1 MTIQSFKGTIALFGA
16 TGDLS
21 RRKLIPSIFHLFQ
34 EGSLEDNFRLVAV
47 GRRDLSDND
56 FRQVAEDSIRENE
69 KLENLDGVEAFLQK
83 LNYVQLDI
91 SDSKSYKSLSDHFK
105 AVESELDTAGNR
117 LFYLAMPPEH
127 FTVITDNLRHSG
139 ITETSGYKRLI
150 IEKPFGHDYDSA
162 LKLNNEI
169 TKTFNEH
176 EIYRIDHYLG
186 KEMVQNIEVIRFS
199 NSLFEPLWNNHY
211 ISNIQI
217 TSSESLGVL
226 DRGEYYEKS
235 GAVRD
240 MFQNHLLQIVSLLG
254 MEPPISL
261 NSEDI
266 RNEKIK
272 VLKSLRKIEEKDV
285 KKFFVRGQYD
295 EGLVDGVTVPEY
307 RDEKD
312 IAKDSNT
319 PTFIA
324 SRLYIDNFRWAG
336 VPFYVRTGKR
346 MKTKETKIVVE
357 FKEVPKNLYYQNEK
371 DTFDDLAKNLLVI
384 RIQPDESV
392 SLHLN
397 VKDYAGEK
405 DTKEIKLSYTVAK
418 QDLSHT
424 VDAYENLIYDCLNGD
439 STNFT
444 HQEELM
450 AAWSFV
456 DPVNKVWE
464 QDVASF
470 PNYRSG
476 SAGPVK
482 SSLLLSRDGFKWWDV

>member
-1 MTIQSFKGTIALFGA
+1 MTTQPFKVTIALFGA

-21 RRKLIPSIFHLFQ
+21 KRKLIPSIFHLFQ
-34 EGSLEDNFRLVAV
+34 EGSFDDNFGLIAV
-47 GRRDLSDND
+47 GRRDLSDNA
-56 FRQVAEDSIRENE
+56 FRQMAEDSIRENE
-69 KLENLDGVEAFLQK
+69 NLEHLDGLGSFIQK
-83 LNYVQLDI
+83 LHYVRLDI
-91 SDSKSYKSLSDHFK
+91 SDSKSYKALKDQFE
-105 AVESELDTAGNR
+105 AVEKEWDTAGNR
-117 LFYLAMPPEH
+117 LFYLAMPPEY
-127 FTVITDNLRHSG
+127 FTIITDNLGRAG
-139 ITETSGYKRLI
+139 ITSTSGYKRLI

-162 LKLNNEI
+162 FKLNNEI
-169 TKTFNEH
+169 TKTFSEN

-226 DRGEYYEKS
+226 DRGEYYDKS

-272 VLKSLRKIEEKDV
+272 VLKSLRKIAEKDV
-285 KKFFVRGQYD
+285 KKYFVRGQYD
-295 EGLVDGVTVPEY
+295 EGISDGVTVPKY
-307 RDEKD
+307 RDEKNV
-312 IAKDSNT
+312 ARDSNT

-346 MKTKETKIVVE
+346 MKAKETKIVVE
-357 FKEVPKNLYYQNEK
+357 FKEVPKNLYYQKEQ
-371 DTFDDLAKNLLVI
+371 DTYDDLAKNLLVI

-397 VKDYAGEK
+397 VKDYASGQ
-405 DTKEIKLSYTVAK
+405 DTKEIKLSYTVAQ
-418 QDLSHT
+418 QDLSQT

-439 STNFT
+439 ATNFT

-450 AAWSFV
+450 AAWAFV
-456 DPVNKVWE
+456 DPVNRVWG
-464 QDVASF
+464 QDLPSF
-470 PNYRSG
+470 PNYQSG
-476 SAGPVK
+476 SSGPVK
-482 SSLLLSRDGFKWWDV
+482 SSLLLSRDGFRWWDV

>member
-1 MTIQSFKGTIALFGA
+1 MNTQPFKTAIALFGA

-21 RRKLIPSIFHLFQ
+21 SRKLLPSMFHLFQ
-34 EGSLEDNFRLVAV
+34 EGSLKDNFVIIAV
-47 GRRDLSDND
+47 GRRDFSDED
-56 FRQVAEDSIRENE
+56 FREMAEESISSNK
-69 KLENLDGVEAFLQK
+69 KLENLDGLGSFLQHVF
-83 LNYVQLDI
+83 YVQVDI
-91 SDSKSYKSLSDHFK
+91 AESSTYKILKDRF
-105 AVESELDTAGNR
+105 EELEAQFDTAGNR
-117 LFYLAMPPEH
+117 LFYLAMPPQY
-127 FTVITDNLRHSG
+127 FTVITDNLRESG
-139 ITETSGYKRLI
+139 VTDTQGSKRLI
-150 IEKPFGHDYDSA
+150 IEKPFGRDYDSA
-162 LKLNNEI
+162 LALNNEI
-169 TKTFNEH
+169 TNTFDEH

-199 NSLFEPLWNNHY
+199 NSMFEPLWNNHY

-226 DRGEYYEKS
+226 DRGEYYERS

-261 NSEDI
+261 NSDDI
-266 RNEKIK
+266 RDEKIK
-272 VLKSLRKIEEKDV
+272 VLKSLRRVGEKDV
-285 KKFFVRGQYD
+285 KRHFVRGQYD
-295 EGLVDGVTVPEY
+295 EGLVDGEAVPKY
-307 RDEKD
+307 RDEENVAD
-312 IAKDSNT
+312 DSNT

-324 SRLYIDNFRWAG
+324 SRLFIDNFRWAG

-346 MKTKETKIVVE
+346 MKEKETKIVVE
-357 FKEVPKNLYYQNEK
+357 FKEVPKNLYYQAEE
-371 DTFDDLAKNLLVI
+371 DDVLAKNLLVI
-384 RIQPDESV
+384 RIQPDESIT
-392 SLHLN
+392 LHLN

-418 QDLSHT
+418 QDLSRT

-450 AAWSFV
+450 NAWAFV

-464 QDVASF
+464 NSPAAF
-470 PNYRSG
+470 PNYQSG
-476 SAGPVK
+476 SSGPVK
-482 SSLLLSRDGFKWWDV
+482 STLLVSRDGFKWWDV

>member
-1 MTIQSFKGTIALFGA
+1 MITQPFKVAIALFGA

-21 RRKLIPSIFHLFQ
+21 RRKLLPSMFHLFQ
-34 EGSLEDNFRLVAV
+34 EGSLKDDFAIIAV
-47 GRRDLSDND
+47 GRRDFSDDD
-56 FRQVAEDSIRENE
+56 FRKTAEESISANK
-69 KLENLDGVEAFLQK
+69 KLENLDGLETFLEHVF
-83 LNYVQLDI
+83 YVKLDI
-91 SDSKSYKSLSDHFK
+91 ADSNTYKVLNDKFESLEAEF
-105 AVESELDTAGNR
+105 DTGNNR
-117 LFYLAMPPEH
+117 LFYLAMPPQY
-127 FTVITDNLRHSG
+127 FTVITDNLRESG
-139 ITETSGYKRLI
+139 VTDTSGFRRLI
-150 IEKPFGHDYDSA
+150 IEKPFGKDYDSA
-162 LKLNNEI
+162 LALNNQI
-169 TKTFNEH
+169 TKTFDEH

-240 MFQNHLLQIVSLLG
+240 MFQNHMLQIVSLLG

-261 NSEDI
+261 NSDDI
-266 RNEKIK
+266 RDEKIK
-272 VLKSLRKIEEKDV
+272 VLKSLRRLGEKEV
-285 KKFFVRGQYD
+285 KKHFVRGQYD
-295 EGLVDGVTVPEY
+295 EGLVEGKAASKY
-307 RDEKD
+307 RDEENV
-312 IAKDSNT
+312 AEDSNT

-346 MKTKETKIVVE
+346 MKDKETKIVVE
-357 FKEVPKNLYYQNEK
+357 FKEVPRNLYYQAEE
-371 DTFDDLAKNLLVI
+371 DDVLAKNLLVI
-384 RIQPDESV
+384 RIQPDESIT
-392 SLHLN
+392 LHLN

-418 QDLSHT
+418 QDLART

-450 AAWSFV
+450 NAWAFV

-464 QDVASF
+464 NDAASF
-470 PNYRSG
+470 PNYQSG
-476 SAGPVK
+476 SSGPIK
-482 SSLLLSRDGFKWWDV
+482 SNLLLSRDGFKWWDV